1 MALLDPKRYRAAQ
14 TEAQNL
20 RDLQQRNRDKLNFQR
35 YQSDISKNIADPNII
50 KAKEQ
55 PKTLDIIPKFP
66 DSDGKLTKYGTDTK
80 LAEWEAE
87 QNRIKTQNYDEF
99 GNRLDVPA
107 SAEAVEIVKNQM
119 RNLGKLYDET
129 KAHKAGISGGQVGL
143 TNFGFPFFD
152 PIDKSFGEFI
162 EPNAGPTRWLYDKD
176 GRPISFWGDPDRA
189 RTLAIWAKNLGIQT
203 LPGQKDPRT
212 DMEYDPDLLP
222 PDERN
227 VLATIRQKQR
237 TEDLIAEREREAAI
251 SKPSEIE
258 TILDMAPGPIRTSHL
273 NEYIEKNKDIVKTIV
288 KDKGLLEKMTDAE
301 FGFNDELIENPEF
314 KKVLQAEVAKREGKL
329 PVYDKFLN
337 VEPAGAGKLT
347 QDALDV
353 RAGKVT
359 QIQTLTQHAN
369 VAKLQGN
376 QAEFNRLQ
384 ILISEATQKLKLD
397 DHNIV
402 HLQGMQSLAN
412 LDGGDTGLASAVWSE
427 YTGRNIRIIPRTDG
441 YFDVEDNGKIVLDAD
456 GKPLKKVSKKDLK
469 DNLRLKFDS
478 VWKTKLAEE
487 QFRRNKL
494 DYDAQVERG
503 TTIVELNV
511 KHLTELMKKKMDLK
525 IAEAK
530 AQKDTIHFEDD
541 GVFKTDVKTGVVYQ
555 MHERE
560 YEDPEGETK
569 IDAYWKAIRTGPNSG
584 LNLGEVTAFDYKD
597 YKDAVKETTNQPGL
611 SITME

>member
-14 TEAQNL
+14 VESAQL
-20 RDLQQRNRDKLNFQR
+20 RDLHQRNRDKLNFQR

-55 PKTLDIIPKFP
+55 PKTLGIIPKFP
-66 DSDGKLTKYGTDTK
+66 DGSYGTDTK
-80 LAEWEAE
+80 RAEWEAE
-87 QNRIKTQNYDEF
+87 QNRIKAQNYDEF

-107 SAEAVEIVKNQM
+107 SAAATQVSEDQM

-129 KAHKAGISGGQVGL
+129 RAHKAGISGGRTGIVNLGIPWVETGL
-143 TNFGFPFFD
+143 P
-152 PIDKSFGEFI
+152 SFKPGEYMAG
-162 EPNAGPTRWLYDKD
+162 EVGPTRWLYDKA
-176 GRPISFWGDPDRA
+176 GNPVSAYANEKPDRQK
-189 RTLAIWAKNLGIQT
+189 TIDIWARNLNIQT
-203 LPGQKDPRT
+203 LHGQKDPRT
-212 DMEYDPDLLP
+212 DMEYKGSDLLP

-227 VLATIRQKQR
+227 VLANIRQRQR

-251 SKPSEIE
+251 YKPSEIE

-314 KKVLQAEVAKREGKL
+314 KKVLQAEVAKGEGKL

-376 QAEFNRLQ
+376 QDEFNRLQ
-384 ILISEATQKLKLD
+384 LLISEATQKLKLD

-402 HLQGMQSLAN
+402 HLQGMQSLAD
-412 LDGGDTGLASAVWSE
+412 LDEGDTGLASAVWSE
-427 YTGRNIRIIPRTDG
+427 YAKRDIRIIPRTDG
-441 YFDVEDNGKIVLDAD
+441 FFNIEENGVVKQE
-456 GKPLKKVSKKDLK
+456 KVSKKDLK

-478 VWKTKLAEE
+478 VWKAKLADE
-487 QFRRNKL
+487 QFRRSIV
-494 DYDAQVERG
+494 DYDAEVARG
-503 TTIVELNV
+503 TKIIELNV
-511 KHLTELMKKKMDLK
+511 QHLTEVMKKKMDLK
-525 IAEAK
+525 IAETK

-541 GVFKTDVKTGVVYQ
+541 GVFKTDSRTGVVYQ

-560 YEDPEGETK
+560 YEDQEGNDQ
-569 IDAYWKAIRTGPNSG
+569 IDAYWKAIRMGPNSG
-584 LNLGEVTAFDYKD
+584 LNTGEVTAFD